1 MIEWSEPPRMIR
13 VAQVLQAYAGTDEI
27 RAGSVA
33 RDRLAH

>member
-1 MIEWSEPPRMIR
+1 MIEWSASPRVIR